1 MKYYATAL
9 KSIFSDLI
17 NFDISNNLFHDHQLK
32 QDMLENVW
40 TAIYGLDRDP
50 AHRHEIDGILD
61 FLNDAIVFLEEM
73 KTTRRKAELVSH
85 IKEVIERIQEE
96 IR

>member
-9 KSIFSDLI
+9 KSFFPDLI
-17 NFDISNNLFHDHQLK
+17 KFDINNNLVHDHQLK

-40 TAIYGLDRDP
+40 AAICELDRDP
-50 AHRHEIDGILD
+50 AHRYEIDGILD
-61 FLNDAIVFLEEM
+61 SLNDAIVFLEEM
-73 KTTRRKAELVSH
+73 KTTRRKAEFVSN
-85 IKEVIERIQEE
+85 IKETIENLQRE

>member
-17 NFDISNNLFHDHQLK
+17 NFDISNNLTHDHQLK

-40 TAIYGLDRDP
+40 AAIYGLDKNSI
-50 AHRHEIDGILD
+50 HIYEIEGILD
-61 FLNDAIVFLEEM
+61 FLKDAIVFLEEM
-73 KTTRRKAELVSH
+73 KTTRGKAELISH
-85 IKEVIERIQEE
+85 IEETIENLQRE